1 MIFISSVIWLL
12 LWQDVEVKWVEYQN
26 MVNYLMQWIRHH
38 VTIMS
43 DRTFP
48 NNPVELKV
56 RCGGLDSLLES
67 QFILLTQSI
76 LEQMTCL
83 LIYTI
88 ISIVEQYYSLTFSK
102 YNRYIT
108 SIQTIKSESL
118 PCH

>member
-1 MIFISSVIWLL
+1 MIFTSSVIWVL

-56 RCGGLDSLLES
+56 RCDGLDCLLELH
-67 QFILLTQSI
+67 FILLTQSI

-88 ISIVEQYYSLTFSK
+88 KSTAEQYYSLTFSK
-102 YNRYIT
+102 YNQYVA
-108 SIQTIKSESL
+108 SI
-118 PCH
+118 

>member
-1 MIFISSVIWLL
+1 MILISSVIWVSLC
-12 LWQDVEVKWVEYQN
+12 QDVEVKWVEYQN

-56 RCGGLDSLLES
+56 RCGGLNSLLELH
-67 QFILLTQSI
+67 FILLTQSI

-88 ISIVEQYYSLTFSK
+88 KSAEEQYYSLTFSK
-102 YNRYIT
+102 YNQYIAST
-108 SIQTIKSESL
+108 
-118 PCH
+118 

>member
-1 MIFISSVIWLL
+1 MILISSVIWVLL
-12 LWQDVEVKWVEYQN
+12 CQDVEVKWVEYQN

-56 RCGGLDSLLES
+56 RCGGLNSLLELY
-67 QFILLTQSI
+67 FNLLTQSI

-88 ISIVEQYYSLTFSK
+88 KSAEEQYYSLTFSK
-102 YNRYIT
+102 YNQYMAST
-108 SIQTIKSESL
+108 
-118 PCH
+118 

>member
-1 MIFISSVIWLL
+1 MILISSVIWVLL
-12 LWQDVEVKWVEYQN
+12 CQDVEVKWVEYQN

-56 RCGGLDSLLES
+56 RCGGLNSLLELH
-67 QFILLTQSI
+67 FNLLTQSI

-88 ISIVEQYYSLTFSK
+88 KSAEEQYYSLTFSK
-102 YNRYIT
+102 YNQYIART
-108 SIQTIKSESL
+108 
-118 PCH
+118 

>member
-1 MIFISSVIWLL
+1 MIFTSSVIWVL

-38 VTIMS
+38 VAIMS

-56 RCGGLDSLLES
+56 RCGGLDSLLELH
-67 QFILLTQSI
+67 FILLTQSI

-83 LIYTI
+83 LIYKIAST
-88 ISIVEQYYSLTFSK
+88 VEQYYSLTFSK
-102 YNRYIT
+102 YNQYFA
-108 SIQTIKSESL
+108 SI
-118 PCH
+118 

>member
-1 MIFISSVIWLL
+1 MIFPSSVIWVL

-56 RCGGLDSLLES
+56 RCGSLDCLLELH
-67 QFILLTQSI
+67 FILLTQCI

-88 ISIVEQYYSLTFSK
+88 KSTAEK
-102 YNRYIT
+102 YT
-108 SIQTIKSESL
+108 
-118 PCH
+118 P